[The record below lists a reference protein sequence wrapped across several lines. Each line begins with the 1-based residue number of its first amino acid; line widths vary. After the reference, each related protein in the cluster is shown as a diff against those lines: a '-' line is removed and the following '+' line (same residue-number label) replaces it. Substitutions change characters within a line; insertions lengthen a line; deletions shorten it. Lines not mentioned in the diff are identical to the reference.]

1 MSRIQ
6 KIIKRVDAFLLLLIF
21 FAILLVGLFLY
32 LQKID
37 REVRNYALYH
47 QKIQRMISLDQ
58 GLENLFLKTF
68 RYVNYDEISR
78 ESREFEEILDFCEH
92 SEFKSEF
99 GRERY
104 EELLMVEKLYRK
116 KADLIERFKTLNTRA
131 TNAIHYLYDLRKT
144 IESSSTEEKEKHA
157 VLDRMFF
164 RLGRLLMNLPVDRQS
179 LEKDM
184 ERLKSYSLTDR
195 QFNNFYVQ
203 TRQFLADVQVIKK
216 SLLQSGRIDLYGAL
230 RLLEEHVVRQYSNN
244 RSKEESITLSFFT
257 LAFFILLVLIYYY
270 RKVQQTS
277 RVLRAF
283 RYAVENSDN
292 SVVITD
298 ADRRIQYVNDTFEQ
312 NSGYK
317 KEEVMGENP
326 NILKS
331 NLLDED
337 FYREMNETLDR
348 GEKWRGELINRRKDG
363 TLLYEKASIMP
374 IVVNGELVRYL
385 AIKLDITEYIETQ
398 QKLQQSAVVYEMVG
412 DGIIITDAQKNI
424 LSVNPAFVNMFGY
437 TEEELIG
444 QKPIMVGSAKEDAAF
459 YTKMWKTL
467 MAKERWSGKI
477 HNMTKEGK
485 VLTIWLTITVVRN
498 REGEIQN
505 YIAIYT
511 NLEEIIEME
520 EKADFLAYHDSLT
533 KLPNR
538 AQAERELA
546 DILEL
551 AKINREKM
559 ALLFI
564 DLDRFKVINDTLG
577 HHIGD
582 GMLIELSQRIRKI
595 ISKRDTLARFGG
607 DEFVVIMNI
616 DGEKVNVSTLAGEI
630 LSAIREPIDVYGY
643 HLHMT
648 ASIGIALYPDD
659 GEEGGTLI
667 KHADSAMYFAK
678 EQGKDTYRFYTK
690 QLSLDVQRRLDL
702 EQELSRALERGEFS
716 LLYQPQY
723 ELKSRK
729 ICGAEALL
737 RWNSPLLG
745 NVPPDQFISI
755 AEETGMI
762 VKIGY
767 FVLEEACRE
776 YMRWREEG
784 LDLKWIAVNLSSM
797 QFREE
802 NMLKNFAKIIEK
814 TGIPPNCLEL
824 EITERIMMEYSE
836 NNLSVIK
843 DLREMGC
850 GIAIDDF
857 GTGYSSMSYL
867 KSLELDKIKID
878 KSFVDDLPDDSNDV
892 EVSTAII
899 TLSQS
904 LGYLVVAEGIETKA
918 QEDFLRDQGCDY
930 GQGYYFSMALGSDA
944 LVDFANKHS

>member
-1 MSRIQ
+1 M
-6 KIIKRVDAFLLLLIF
+6 KRVDGFLLLLIF
-21 FAILLVGLFLY
+21 FAILLLGLFFY

-37 REVRNYALYH
+37 REVKNYALYH

-68 RYVNYDEISR
+68 RYVNYDAISR
-78 ESREFEEILDFCEH
+78 DSKEFEEILDFCEH
-92 SEFKSEF
+92 SKFKSEF
-99 GRERY
+99 GRQRY
-104 EELLMVEKLYRK
+104 DELLKVDRLYRK

-144 IESSSTEEKEKHA
+144 IESKNMEEKEKYA

-164 RLGRLLMNLPVDRQS
+164 RLGRLLMNLPVDRAL

-184 ERLKSYSLTDR
+184 ARLKRYSLSDQ
-195 QFNNFYVQ
+195 QFNYFYLQ

-216 SLLQSGRIDLYGAL
+216 SLLESERINLYGAI
-230 RLLEEHVVRQYSNN
+230 RSLEDHVVQQYANN
-244 RSKEESITLSFFT
+244 RAQQELITLSFFA

-270 RKVQQTS
+270 RKVRRTA

-298 ADRRIQYVNDTFEQ
+298 ADRKIQYVNDTFER

-331 NLLDED
+331 NLLDEN
-337 FYREMNETLDR
+337 FYRKMNETLDR
-348 GEKWRGELINRRKDG
+348 GEKWQGELINRRKDG

-374 IVVNGELVRYL
+374 IVVNGELVQYL

-412 DGIIITDAQKNI
+412 DGIIITDAEKNI
-424 LSVNPAFVNMFGY
+424 LSVNPAFVQMFGY
-437 TEEELIG
+437 AEEELIG
-444 QKPIMVGSAKEDAAF
+444 HKPMVVGSSREDTAF

-485 VLTIWLTITVVRN
+485 ILTIWLTITVVRN
-498 REGEIQN
+498 REGEVQN
-505 YIAIYT
+505 FIAIYT

-538 AQAERELA
+538 AQAERELT

-551 AKINREKM
+551 AKLNSEKV
-559 ALLFI
+559 ALFFI

-582 GMLIELSQRIRKI
+582 GMLIELSRRIRKI
-595 ISKRDTLARFGG
+595 ISESDMLARFGG

-616 DGEKVNVSTLAGEI
+616 DGQKRDTSLMAEQI
-630 LSAIREPIDVYGY
+630 LTAVREPINVYGY

-648 ASIGIALYPDD
+648 ASIGIALFPDD
-659 GEEGGTLI
+659 GEERGTLI
-667 KHADSAMYFAK
+667 KHADSAMYHAK

-702 EQELSRALERGEFS
+702 EQELSRALEKGEFS

-723 ELKSRK
+723 NLKSRK

-745 NVPPDQFISI
+745 SVPPDQFISI

-784 LDLKWIAVNLSSM
+784 LNLEWVAVNLSSM

-802 NMLKNFAKIIEK
+802 NMLQNFARIIKK
-814 TGIPPNCLEL
+814 TGIPASSLEL

-836 NNLSVIK
+836 DNLAVIK
-843 DLREMGC
+843 KLRKMGC

-878 KSFVDDLPDDSNDV
+878 KSFVDDLPNDSNDV
-892 EVSTAII
+892 EVSIAIM
-899 TLSQS
+899 TLSRS
-904 LGYLVVAEGIETKA
+904 LGYKVVAEGIETKA
-918 QEDFLRDQGCDY
+918 QEDFLRGQGCDY
-930 GQGYYFSMALGSDA
+930 GQGYYFSMALEGDA
-944 LVDFANKHS
+944 LIEFANGHS